1 MTACLTPISER
12 VVGMRAGQGGFSYL
26 LLLFAVA
33 ALGIAAAGSALM
45 WSTLSQTERERELL
59 FIGGEFSR
67 ALQRYH
73 DASPVEPKVYPS
85 RLEDLLE
92 DKRHPVPVRHLR
104 RIYID
109 PITSNRDW
117 GLVVSQGQIRAVHS
131 RSEKVARIHVL
142 PRWVDATGDK
152 VATSLKTQLATAP
165 GQPQAVSG
173 QPGITARSVPR
184 SAGDLRHADW
194 LFVPVL
200 DTSAQQ
206 NTPGSSPSS
215 SGASTGGTPVVV
227 GEGGDGSSRPQSGR
241 SDGSLQEQY
250 TGQR

>member
-1 MTACLTPISER
+1 
-12 VVGMRAGQGGFSYL
+12 MRADQRGFSYL

-67 ALQRYH
+67 ALQRYY
-73 DASPVEPKVYPS
+73 DASPTEPKAYPA

-92 DKRHPVPVRHLR
+92 DKRHQVPMRHLR
-104 RIYID
+104 KIYVD
-109 PITSNRDW
+109 PMTNNRDW
-117 GLVVSQGQIRAVHS
+117 GLVMSQGQIRAVHS

-152 VATSLKTQLATAP
+152 VATGLKTQAVGP
-165 GQPQAVSG
+165 GQPHAVPG
-173 QPGITARSVPR
+173 QTGLLAQSAARP
-184 SAGDLRHADW
+184 AGDLRHADW
-194 LFVPVL
+194 LFVPVA

-206 NTPGSSPSS
+206 GTPDSPPSSPGSAAGS
-215 SGASTGGTPVVV
+215 TPVTV
-227 GEGGDGSSRPQSGR
+227 GEGGAGDGSGDSRPDASA
-241 SDGSLQEQY
+241 GSLQEQY
-250 TGQR
+250 NGPR

>member
-1 MTACLTPISER
+1 
-12 VVGMRAGQGGFSYL
+12 MRADQRGFSYL

-45 WSTLSQTERERELL
+45 WTTLSQTERERELL

-67 ALQRYH
+67 ALQRYY
-73 DASPVEPKVYPS
+73 DASPAEPKAYPA

-92 DKRHPVPVRHLR
+92 DKRHQVPMRHLR
-104 RIYID
+104 KIYVD
-109 PITSNRDW
+109 PTTNSRDW

-152 VATSLKTQLATAP
+152 VATGLKTPLTQPLAATP
-165 GQPQAVSG
+165 GQLSP
-173 QPGITARSVPR
+173 TAQSVAR
-184 SAGDLRHADW
+184 AAGDLRHADW
-194 LFVPVL
+194 LFVPVA
-200 DTSAQQ
+200 DAPAQQ
-206 NTPGSSPSS
+206 DTPGSSP
-215 SGASTGGTPVVV
+215 ASPGSPAGSTPVIV
-227 GEGGDGSSRPQSGR
+227 GEGGDGSAAPQAGGSG
-241 SDGSLQEQY
+241 GSLQEQY